1 MSYFVVEHK
10 YKGYPVIETITGVED
25 IDLGQYPNL
34 QTLWMCENEIEVKA
48 VESELRRKH
57 GRPSK

>member
-10 YKGYPVIETITGVED
+10 YKGHPVIETIAGVED
-25 IDLGQYPNL
+25 IDMSNYPEL
-34 QTLWMCENEIEVKA
+34 QTLWMCENEIEVQA

>member
-10 YKGYPVIETITGVED
+10 YNGYPVIETIAGVED
-25 IDLGQYPNL
+25 IDMSRYPEL
-34 QTLWMCENEIEVKA
+34 QTLWRCKNEIEVQA

-57 GRPSK
+57 GRSSK

>member
-10 YKGYPVIETITGVED
+10 YKGYPVVETIAGVED
-25 IDLGQYPNL
+25 IDMNNYPEL

-48 VESELRRKH
+48 VENELRRKH
-57 GRPSK
+57 ARSSK

>member
-10 YKGYPVIETITGVED
+10 YKGHPVIETIAGVED
-25 IDLGQYPNL
+25 IDVSQYAEL

-57 GRPSK
+57 DRLSK

>member
-10 YKGYPVIETITGVED
+10 YKGYPVVETITGVED
-25 IDLGQYPNL
+25 IDVSQYPDL
-34 QTLWMCENEIEVKA
+34 QTLWMCENETEVQV

>member
-10 YKGYPVIETITGVED
+10 YNGYPVIETIAGVED
-25 IDLGQYPNL
+25 IDISQYPEL
-34 QTLWMCENEIEVKA
+34 QTLWMCENQIEVQA

-57 GRPSK
+57 GRSGK

>member
-25 IDLGQYPNL
+25 IDVSQYPEL
-34 QTLWMCENEIEVKA
+34 QTLWMCENQVEVQA

-57 GRPSK
+57 GRSSK